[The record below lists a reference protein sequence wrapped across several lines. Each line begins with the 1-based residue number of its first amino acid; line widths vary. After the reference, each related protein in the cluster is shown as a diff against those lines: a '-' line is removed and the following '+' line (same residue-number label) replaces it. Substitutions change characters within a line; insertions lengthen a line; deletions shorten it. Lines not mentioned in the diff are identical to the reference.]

1 MTIEQ
6 FPDRLVAVTATI
18 DQSGN
23 TTPGTLTL
31 QGKTHSIISVGRQ
44 WETEEGRHI
53 LIETAGG
60 ERYELQLSRISLVW
74 RIKRAWL
81 AEMAA

>member
-6 FPDRLVAVTATI
+6 FPDQVVTVGATI
-18 DQSGN
+18 DNHGH
-23 TTPGTLTL
+23 TTPTDLTL

-53 LIETAGG
+53 LVEAANG
-60 ERYELQLSRISLVW
+60 ERYELQLSRINLVW
-74 RIKRAWL
+74 RIKRVWR

>member
-6 FPDRLVAVTATI
+6 FPDRVVAVTANI
-18 DQSGN
+18 DQNGN
-23 TTPGTLTL
+23 TRPIDLTL
-31 QGKTHSIISVGRQ
+31 QGKTHTIISVGRQ

-53 LIETAGG
+53 LVEVAGG

>member
-6 FPDRLVAVTATI
+6 FPDKVATVTATI

-23 TTPGTLTL
+23 TTPITLTL
-31 QGKTHSIISVGRQ
+31 QGETHSIISVGRQ

>member
-6 FPDRLVAVTATI
+6 FPDKVVAVTATI
-18 DQSGN
+18 DQNGK
-23 TTPGTLTL
+23 TMPIDLTL

-53 LIETAGG
+53 LAEIANG
-60 ERYELQLSRISLVW
+60 ERYELQLSRINLVW

-81 AEMAA
+81 TEMAA

>member
-6 FPDRLVAVTATI
+6 FPDRVVAVTATI
-18 DQSGN
+18 DQHGG
-23 TTPGTLTL
+23 TTPSNLKLHGE
-31 QGKTHSIISVGRQ
+31 THSIISVGRQ

-53 LIETAGG
+53 LVEVAGG
-60 ERYELQLSRISLVW
+60 ERYELQLSRINLVW

-81 AEMAA
+81 NEMAA

>member
-1 MTIEQ
+1 MAIEQ
-6 FPDRLVAVTATI
+6 FPDKVVAVTATI
-18 DQSGN
+18 DQNGS
-23 TTPGTLTL
+23 TTPTTLTL

-53 LIETAGG
+53 LVEVAGG
-60 ERYELQLSRISLVW
+60 ERYELQLSRINLVW

>member
-6 FPDRLVAVTATI
+6 FPDRVVAVTATI

-23 TTPGTLTL
+23 TTPSALTL

-53 LIETAGG
+53 LVEVAGG
-60 ERYELQLSRISLVW
+60 ERYELQLSRINLVW
-74 RIKRAWL
+74 RIKRTWL